1 MSTIVRSIAHGKIV
15 VLDFS
20 KNCEANVANSKTL
33 LEQCNIA
40 FAIYS
45 CFWMIWNDLKFTYIH
60 ENN

>member
-45 CFWMIWNDLKFTYIH
+45 CF
-60 ENN
+60 